1 VPGDHLKP
9 ANGLQAPPIR
19 SNRPGA
25 NRRCAG
31 VESTMR
37 IPHPKGYL
45 CPRAAIAPNINGD
58 LSKEFWKNAPW
69 SDDFVDIE
77 GDLKPR
83 PTWRT
88 RIKML
93 WDDNNL
99 YIGAE
104 LTEPNVWATIT
115 QHDAVIFQ
123 DNDFEVFIDP
133 DGDNHEYYEL
143 ELNALN
149 TTWDLRL
156 VKPYRDGG
164 PALNEWEIEGMQ
176 TAVRIDGVLND
187 ATVTDRGWTVEIALP
202 WKALGEYSKVP
213 SPPRAGDKWRINFSR
228 VEWDVTTQGKVTTKV
243 PNRPEHNWV
252 WSPQHAVD
260 MHRPELWGYVEFS
273 SSARPRN
280 RKVTDRDW
288 EMKCLLMD
296 VYHAQRKFMGEKKR
310 WAKSLEELGIRARG
324 LRLQIKPSGGW
335 SASKSGWRVHEDS
348 LMERESI

>member
-1 VPGDHLKP
+1 MSIDIYTGIDRHVSGPVV
-9 ANGLQAPPIR
+9 
-19 SNRPGA
+19 GA
-25 NRRCAG
+25 DYG

-69 SDDFVDIE
+69 SDDFGDIE
-77 GDLKPR
+77 GDVKPR

-88 RIKML
+88 RMKML
-93 WDDNNL
+93 WDDNHL
-99 YIGAE
+99 YIAAE

-176 TAVRIDGVLND
+176 TAVKVDGVLND
-187 ATVTDRGWTVEIALP
+187 ASVTDRGWTVEIALP
-202 WKALGEYSKVP
+202 WKALGEYAKVASPP
-213 SPPRAGDKWRINFSR
+213 SPGDKWRINFSR

-280 RKVTDRDW
+280 RKVVDRDW
-288 EMKCLLMD
+288 ETKCLLMD
-296 VYHAQRKFMGEKKR
+296 VYHAQKKHMGEKKR
-310 WAKSLEELGIRARG
+310 WAKSLGELGMRARG
-324 LRLQIKPSGGW
+324 LRLQMKPSAGGW
-335 SASKSGWRVHEDS
+335 TASKSGWRIHEDS
-348 LMERESI
+348 LFTSV